1 MSFSYQSMKF
11 SSFIEP
17 LKDNAFVGKQ
27 TYFSY
32 RYLRK
37 QHELSGQYYHPEIDV
52 KSILSVYI
60 LSG

>member
-1 MSFSYQSMKF
+1 MEF

-17 LKDNAFVGKQ
+17 LKDNAFAGEP
-27 TYFSY
+27 TYFYY
-32 RYLRK
+32 RYFRK

-52 KSILSVYI
+52 TSILSVYI